1 MICPRSAPL
10 RSLLV
15 ALLGVAGCN
24 YGFSGGGGL
33 PSNLHTAYVPPIQNK
48 TSQFD
53 LTDEFNA
60 MLVNAVRSKL
70 GLQLASAAE
79 ADAIITATLVGYDDR
94 ALNFEAVQDEGAQVF
109 ERQVT
114 IRAAV
119 EIRDVEQDIVVWSSP
134 GVTGLGNYRPATEL
148 DTTGKEMA
156 LESLVQKIVD
166 GAQSQW

>member
-1 MICPRSAPL
+1 MTCPRSV
-10 RSLLV
+10 LLV
-15 ALLGVAGCN
+15 ALLGLAGCN

-33 PSNLHTAYVPPIQNK
+33 PSNLKTAHVPPIENR

-53 LTDEFNA
+53 LTDQFNT
-60 MLVNAVRSKL
+60 LLLEAVRSNL
-70 GLQLASAAE
+70 GLQLASAAD
-79 ADAIITATLVGYDDR
+79 ADAIITAVLVGYNDR
-94 ALNFEAVQDEGAQVF
+94 PLNFEAVEDQGAQVF

-119 EIRDVEQDIVVWSSP
+119 EIRDVEQGIVVWASP
-134 GVTGLGNYRPATEL
+134 GVTGVGDYRPATDL

>member
-1 MICPRSAPL
+1 MTCPRSVL
-10 RSLLV
+10 FV
-15 ALLGVAGCN
+15 ALLGLAGCN

-33 PSNLHTAYVPPIQNK
+33 PSNLKAAYVPPIENR

-53 LTDEFNA
+53 LTDQFNA
-60 MLVNAVRSKL
+60 LLVEAVRANL
-70 GLQLASAAE
+70 GMQLASAAE

-94 ALNFEAVQDEGAQVF
+94 PLNFEAVQDEGAQVF

-119 EIRDVEQDIVVWSSP
+119 EIRDVQQNLVVWSSSSVS
-134 GVTGLGNYRPATEL
+134 GQGDYRPATEL
-148 DTTGKEMA
+148 DTAGKEMA
-156 LESLVQKIVD
+156 LESLVQKIVN